1 MEYKCEFC
9 GKTFSTKSNLNTH
22 VKTAKKCIKS
32 REKQIITG
40 KIYSCEYC
48 LKVFTR
54 TNCLQ
59 NHLKICLEK
68 IKSDRDIVATKLE
81 KIEKEI
87 LTLKTADIELNELK
101 KLHEQLKLE
110 NMHLSTKNLKL
121 KEKLKENDGSLK
133 KAKFQLLNQKN
144 EIEKLHKNLSTRE
157 SFIEKLTSSE
167 RTNPNNNVS
176 NSFNNSFNNCN
187 ISVKLSKIVIEN
199 SVPLTP
205 ELINNKTNTEYL
217 YHHYANGYN
226 ALNDFME
233 RIVATD
239 PKELDLNPRKA
250 GINYVCTN
258 PTTDEFYKLNKLKQW
273 EQDLGGSCVNSIL
286 DALIPIVEKHHKNLE
301 TNYTG
306 RDLEITKRLTE
317 EINSGILDA
326 KNRPNL
332 LNRVKEKLSETVN
345 INKILKNSNNF
356 IMNS

>member
-9 GKTFSTKSNLNTH
+9 CKTFSTKSNLNTH
-22 VKTAKKCIKS
+22 VKTAKRCIKT
-32 REKQIITG
+32 RDKQITPDEF
-40 KIYSCEYC
+40 YSCDYC
-48 LKVFTR
+48 RKIFTR
-54 TNCLQ
+54 NDYLQ

-68 IKSDRDIVATKLE
+68 IKLDKDIVVTELE
-81 KIEKEI
+81 KVKEEI
-87 LTLKTADIELNELK
+87 LILRTVDIELNELK
-101 KLHEQLKLE
+101 ELYKQLKSE
-110 NMHLSTKNLKL
+110 NIHLSTKNLKL
-121 KEKLKENDGSLK
+121 KEKLKDNDHNLK
-133 KAKFQLLNQKN
+133 QAKFQLLKN
-144 EIEKLHKNLSTRE
+144 KDEIEKLRKDLSTRE
-157 SFIEKLTSSE
+157 SFIVKLTNSE
-167 RTNPNNNVS
+167 KTNQTTNNN
-176 NSFNNSFNNCN
+176 FNNCN

-199 SVPLTP
+199 SIPLTP
-205 ELINNKTNTEYL
+205 ELINDKTNKEYR
-217 YHHYANGYN
+217 YCHYANGYN
-226 ALNDFME
+226 ALNEFME
-233 RIVATD
+233 RIVAVD
-239 PKELDLNPRKA
+239 PNKLDLNPQKA

-286 DALIPIVEKHHKNLE
+286 DALIPIVEKHHKTLE